1 MKMSFLI
8 KLERLSLLSVILSS
22 LFCSSYSAFADNVEL
37 DDRDLKTLSKLDLLD
52 AKQVAGTAYKAGLVT
67 FAYGSGIPTV
77 VCALLELTDLA
88 FEKGESILS
97 VQLGDSV
104 RWNIESAISGSAN
117 DSVEHLIVKP
127 LEAGLK
133 TSMLITTD
141 RRTYHIRLKS
151 TEADFMPAVVFSYP
165 NSLKLPSKKHYGD
178 DSYLQYTSNYD
189 SNEDHNDYS
198 ETNSSLKY
206 YSSVQNVSYEGN
218 SRPALNVAAT
228 YNDSTQRRNYNY
240 SVDGDSKIIP
250 QNVYDDGKRT
260 FIVMNNPINLSYLP
274 VLQEISSESFL
285 FFGEDKTNT
294 INFTYFDNTFVVDGI
309 YSHLR
314 LISKNGEEKQSA
326 DVVRLES

>member
-1 MKMSFLI
+1 MKMSVLI
-8 KLERLSLLSVILSS
+8 KLERLSLLSVILSC
-22 LFCSSYSAFADNVEL
+22 LFCSSYSAFADNVDL

-77 VCALLELTDLA
+77 ICALLELTDLA

-198 ETNSSLKY
+198 ETNSSLKN

-218 SRPALNVAAT
+218 SRPALNGGAA

-260 FIVMNNPINLSYLP
+260 FIVMNNPINSSYLP

>member
-1 MKMSFLI
+1 MKMSVLI

-22 LFCSSYSAFADNVEL
+22 LFFSSYSAFADNVDL

-77 VCALLELTDLA
+77 VCALLELTDLT

-198 ETNSSLKY
+198 ETNSSLKN

-250 QNVYDDGKRT
+250 QNVYDDGKRI
-260 FIVMNNPINLSYLP
+260 FIVMNNPINSSYLP

>member
-260 FIVMNNPINLSYLP
+260 FIVMNNPINSSYLP
-274 VLQEISSESFL
+274 VLQEICSESFL

>member
-22 LFCSSYSAFADNVEL
+22 LFCSSYSAFADNVDL

-198 ETNSSLKY
+198 ETNSSLKN

-260 FIVMNNPINLSYLP
+260 FIVMNNPINSSYLP

>member
-1 MKMSFLI
+1 MSVLI

-22 LFCSSYSAFADNVEL
+22 LFCSSYSAFADNVDL

-198 ETNSSLKY
+198 ETNSSLKN

-218 SRPALNVAAT
+218 SRPALNVATT
-228 YNDSTQRRNYNY
+228 YNDSIQRRNYNY

-250 QNVYDDGKRT
+250 QNVYDDGKRI
-260 FIVMNNPINLSYLP
+260 FIVMNNPINSSYLP

>member
-1 MKMSFLI
+1 MKMSVLI
-8 KLERLSLLSVILSS
+8 KLERLSLLSVILSC
-22 LFCSSYSAFADNVEL
+22 LFCSSYSAFADNVDL

-77 VCALLELTDLA
+77 ICALLELTDLA

-260 FIVMNNPINLSYLP
+260 FIVMNNPINSSYLP

>member
-1 MKMSFLI
+1 MKMSVLI

-22 LFCSSYSAFADNVEL
+22 LFFSSYSAFADNIDL

-77 VCALLELTDLA
+77 VCALLELTDLT

-198 ETNSSLKY
+198 KTNSSLKN

-250 QNVYDDGKRT
+250 QNVYDDGKRI
-260 FIVMNNPINLSYLP
+260 FIVMNNPINSSYLP

>member
-1 MKMSFLI
+1 MKMSVLI
-8 KLERLSLLSVILSS
+8 KLERLSLLSVILSC
-22 LFCSSYSAFADNVEL
+22 LFFSSYSVFADNVDL

-178 DSYLQYTSNYD
+178 DSYLQYTSNYE

-198 ETNSSLKY
+198 ETNSSLKN

-260 FIVMNNPINLSYLP
+260 FIVMNNPINSSYLP

>member
-8 KLERLSLLSVILSS
+8 KLERLSILSVILSS
-22 LFCSSYSAFADNVEL
+22 LIFSSYSAFADNVDL

-178 DSYLQYTSNYD
+178 DSYLQYTSNYV
-189 SNEDHNDYS
+189 SNEDHNDNS
-198 ETNSSLKY
+198 ETNSSLKN

-260 FIVMNNPINLSYLP
+260 FIVMNNPINSSYLP

>member
-1 MKMSFLI
+1 MKMSVLI

-22 LFCSSYSAFADNVEL
+22 LFFSSYSAFADNIDL

-77 VCALLELTDLA
+77 VCALLELTDLT

-198 ETNSSLKY
+198 ETNSSLKN

-260 FIVMNNPINLSYLP
+260 FIVMNNPINSSYLP

>member
-1 MKMSFLI
+1 MKMSVLI

-22 LFCSSYSAFADNVEL
+22 LFFSSYSAFADNIDL

-77 VCALLELTDLA
+77 ICALLELTDLA

-198 ETNSSLKY
+198 ETNSSLKN

-250 QNVYDDGKRT
+250 QNVYDDGKRI
-260 FIVMNNPINLSYLP
+260 FIVMNNPINSSYLP

>member
-1 MKMSFLI
+1 MSVLI
-8 KLERLSLLSVILSS
+8 KLERLSILSVILSS
-22 LFCSSYSAFADNVEL
+22 LFCSSYSAFADNVDL

-178 DSYLQYTSNYD
+178 DSYLQYTSNYE

-198 ETNSSLKY
+198 ETNSSLKN

-260 FIVMNNPINLSYLP
+260 FIVMNNPINSSYLP

-294 INFTYFDNTFVVDGI
+294 VNFTYFDNTFVVDGI

>member
-1 MKMSFLI
+1 MKMSVLI
-8 KLERLSLLSVILSS
+8 KLERLSILSVILSS
-22 LFCSSYSAFADNVEL
+22 LFCSSYSAFADNVDL

-178 DSYLQYTSNYD
+178 DSYLQYTSNYE

-198 ETNSSLKY
+198 ETNSSLKN

-260 FIVMNNPINLSYLP
+260 FIVMNNPINSSYLP

-285 FFGEDKTNT
+285 FFGEDKTNI

>member
-8 KLERLSLLSVILSS
+8 KLERLSLLSVILSC
-22 LFCSSYSAFADNVEL
+22 LFFSSYSAFADNVEL

-151 TEADFMPAVVFSYP
+151 TEADFMPSVVFSYP

-260 FIVMNNPINLSYLP
+260 FIVMNNPINSSYLP

-326 DVVRLES
+326 EVVRLES

>member
-8 KLERLSLLSVILSS
+8 KLERLSILSVILSS
-22 LFCSSYSAFADNVEL
+22 LIFSSYSAFADNVDL

-67 FAYGSGIPTV
+67 FTYGSGIPTV

-178 DSYLQYTSNYD
+178 DSYLQYTSNYV
-189 SNEDHNDYS
+189 SNEDHNDNS
-198 ETNSSLKY
+198 ETNSSLKN

-260 FIVMNNPINLSYLP
+260 FIVMNNPINSSYLP

>member
-1 MKMSFLI
+1 MKMSVLI
-8 KLERLSLLSVILSS
+8 KLERLSLLSAILSC
-22 LFCSSYSAFADNVEL
+22 LFCSSYSAFADNVDL

-67 FAYGSGIPTV
+67 FTYGSGIPTV

-178 DSYLQYTSNYD
+178 DSYLQYTSNYV
-189 SNEDHNDYS
+189 SNENHNDNS
-198 ETNSSLKY
+198 ETNSSLKN

-260 FIVMNNPINLSYLP
+260 FIVMNNPINSSYLP

>member
-260 FIVMNNPINLSYLP
+260 FIVTNNPINSSYLP

>member
-8 KLERLSLLSVILSS
+8 KLERLSLLSVILSC
-22 LFCSSYSAFADNVEL
+22 LFCSSYSAFADNVDL

-77 VCALLELTDLA
+77 VCALLELTDLT

-198 ETNSSLKY
+198 KTNSSLKN

-228 YNDSTQRRNYNY
+228 YNDNTQRRNYNY

-260 FIVMNNPINLSYLP
+260 FIVMNNPINSSYLP

>member
-8 KLERLSLLSVILSS
+8 KLERLSLLSVILSC
-22 LFCSSYSAFADNVEL
+22 LFCSSYSAFADNVDL

-52 AKQVAGTAYKAGLVT
+52 AKQVTGTAYKAGLVT

-198 ETNSSLKY
+198 ETNSSLKN

-260 FIVMNNPINLSYLP
+260 FIVMNNPINSSYLP

-326 DVVRLES
+326 EVVRLES

>member
-1 MKMSFLI
+1 MKMSVLI
-8 KLERLSLLSVILSS
+8 KLERLSLLSVILSC
-22 LFCSSYSAFADNVEL
+22 LFCSSYSAFADNVDL

-151 TEADFMPAVVFSYP
+151 TEADCMPAVVFSYP

-198 ETNSSLKY
+198 ETNSSLKN

-250 QNVYDDGKRT
+250 QNVYDDGKRI
-260 FIVMNNPINLSYLP
+260 FIVMNNPINSSYLP

>member
-8 KLERLSLLSVILSS
+8 KLERLSILSVILSS
-22 LFCSSYSAFADNVEL
+22 LIFSSYSAFADNVEL

-260 FIVMNNPINLSYLP
+260 FIVMNNPINSSYLP

>member
-1 MKMSFLI
+1 MKMSVLI

-198 ETNSSLKY
+198 ETNSSLKN

-260 FIVMNNPINLSYLP
+260 FIVMNNPINSSYLP

>member
-1 MKMSFLI
+1 MKMSVLI
-8 KLERLSLLSVILSS
+8 KLERLSLLSVILSC
-22 LFCSSYSAFADNVEL
+22 LFFSSYSAFADNVDL

-198 ETNSSLKY
+198 ETNSSLKN

-228 YNDSTQRRNYNY
+228 YNDSPQRRNYNY

-260 FIVMNNPINLSYLP
+260 FIVMNNPINSSYLP

-285 FFGEDKTNT
+285 FFGEDKTNN

>member
-67 FAYGSGIPTV
+67 FTYGSGIPTV

-198 ETNSSLKY
+198 ETNSSLKN

-260 FIVMNNPINLSYLP
+260 FIVMNNPINSSYLP

>member
-1 MKMSFLI
+1 MKMSVLI
-8 KLERLSLLSVILSS
+8 KLERLSLLSVILSC
-22 LFCSSYSAFADNVEL
+22 LFFSSYSAFADNVDL

-127 LEAGLK
+127 FEAGLK

-189 SNEDHNDYS
+189 SNEDHNDCS
-198 ETNSSLKY
+198 ETNSSLKN

-260 FIVMNNPINLSYLP
+260 FIVMNNPINSSYLP

>member
-1 MKMSFLI
+1 MKMSVLI
-8 KLERLSLLSVILSS
+8 KFERLSLLSAILSC
-22 LFCSSYSAFADNVEL
+22 LFCSSYSAFADNVDL

-67 FAYGSGIPTV
+67 FTYGSGIPTV

-88 FEKGESILS
+88 FEKRESILS

-178 DSYLQYTSNYD
+178 DSYLKYTSNYE

-218 SRPALNVAAT
+218 SRPTLNVAAT

-260 FIVMNNPINLSYLP
+260 FIVMNNPINSSYLP

>member
-1 MKMSFLI
+1 MKMSVLI
-8 KLERLSLLSVILSS
+8 KLERLSLLSVILSC
-22 LFCSSYSAFADNVEL
+22 LFFSSYSAFADNVDL

-178 DSYLQYTSNYD
+178 NSYLQYTSNYD

-198 ETNSSLKY
+198 ETNSSLKN

-228 YNDSTQRRNYNY
+228 YNDSPQRRNYNY

-260 FIVMNNPINLSYLP
+260 FIVMNNPINSSYLP

-294 INFTYFDNTFVVDGI
+294 INFTYFDNTFVVNGI

>member
-1 MKMSFLI
+1 MKMSVLI
-8 KLERLSLLSVILSS
+8 KLERLSLLSVILSC
-22 LFCSSYSAFADNVEL
+22 LFFSSYSAFADNVDL

-198 ETNSSLKY
+198 ETNSSLKN
-206 YSSVQNVSYEGN
+206 YSSVQNVSYEEN

-260 FIVMNNPINLSYLP
+260 FIVMNNPINSSYLP

>member
-1 MKMSFLI
+1 MKMSVLI
-8 KLERLSLLSVILSS
+8 KLERLSILSVILSS
-22 LFCSSYSAFADNVEL
+22 LFCSSYSAFADNVDL

-67 FAYGSGIPTV
+67 FTYGSGIPTV

-178 DSYLQYTSNYD
+178 DSYLQYTSNYV
-189 SNEDHNDYS
+189 SNEDHNDNS
-198 ETNSSLKY
+198 ETNSSLKN

-260 FIVMNNPINLSYLP
+260 FIVMNNPINSSYLP

>member
-1 MKMSFLI
+1 MKMSVLI
-8 KLERLSLLSVILSS
+8 KLERLSLLSVILSC
-22 LFCSSYSAFADNVEL
+22 LFCSSYSAFADNVDL

-52 AKQVAGTAYKAGLVT
+52 AKQVTGTAYKAGLVT

-198 ETNSSLKY
+198 ETNSSLKN

-250 QNVYDDGKRT
+250 QNVYDDGKRI
-260 FIVMNNPINLSYLP
+260 FIVMNNPINSSYLP

>member
-1 MKMSFLI
+1 MKMSVLI
-8 KLERLSLLSVILSS
+8 KLERLSLLSVILSC
-22 LFCSSYSAFADNVEL
+22 LFCSSYSAFADNVDL

-198 ETNSSLKY
+198 ETNSSLKN

-260 FIVMNNPINLSYLP
+260 FIVMNNPINSSYLP

-285 FFGEDKTNT
+285 FFGEDKTST

>member
-1 MKMSFLI
+1 MKMSVLI
-8 KLERLSLLSVILSS
+8 KLERLSLLSVILSC
-22 LFCSSYSAFADNVEL
+22 LFFSSYSAFADNVDL

-104 RWNIESAISGSAN
+104 RWNIESAISGAAN

-198 ETNSSLKY
+198 ETNSSLKN

-228 YNDSTQRRNYNY
+228 YNDSPQRRNYNY

-260 FIVMNNPINLSYLP
+260 FIVMNNPINSSYLP

>member
-1 MKMSFLI
+1 MKMSVLI
-8 KLERLSLLSVILSS
+8 KLERLSLLSVILSC
-22 LFCSSYSAFADNVEL
+22 LFFSSYSAFADNVDL

-165 NSLKLPSKKHYGD
+165 NSLKLPSKKHYGN
-178 DSYLQYTSNYD
+178 DSYFQYTSNYD

-198 ETNSSLKY
+198 ETNSSLKN

-260 FIVMNNPINLSYLP
+260 FIVMNNPINSSYLP

-314 LISKNGEEKQSA
+314 LVSKNGEEKQSA

>member
-1 MKMSFLI
+1 MKMSVLI
-8 KLERLSLLSVILSS
+8 KLERLSLLSVILSC
-22 LFCSSYSAFADNVEL
+22 LFCSSYSAFADNVDL

-77 VCALLELTDLA
+77 ICALLELTDLA

-198 ETNSSLKY
+198 ETNSSLKN

-218 SRPALNVAAT
+218 SRPALNVATT
-228 YNDSTQRRNYNY
+228 YNDSIQRRNYNY

-250 QNVYDDGKRT
+250 QNVYDDGKRI
-260 FIVMNNPINLSYLP
+260 FIVMNNPINSSYLP

>member
-1 MKMSFLI
+1 MKMSVLI
-8 KLERLSLLSVILSS
+8 KLERLSLLSVILSC
-22 LFCSSYSAFADNVEL
+22 LFCSSYSAFADNVDL

-77 VCALLELTDLA
+77 ICALLELTDLA

-104 RWNIESAISGSAN
+104 RWNIESAISGSAK

-218 SRPALNVAAT
+218 SRPALNVATT

-260 FIVMNNPINLSYLP
+260 FIVMNNPINSSYLP

>member
-1 MKMSFLI
+1 MKMSVLI
-8 KLERLSLLSVILSS
+8 KFERLSLLSAILSC
-22 LFCSSYSAFADNVEL
+22 LFCSSYSAFADNVDL

-67 FAYGSGIPTV
+67 FTYGSGIPTV

-88 FEKGESILS
+88 FEKRESILS

-178 DSYLQYTSNYD
+178 DSYLKYTSNYE

-260 FIVMNNPINLSYLP
+260 FIVMNNPINSSYLP

>member
-8 KLERLSLLSVILSS
+8 KLERLSILSVILSS
-22 LFCSSYSAFADNVEL
+22 LIFSSYSAFADNVDL

-151 TEADFMPAVVFSYP
+151 TEADFMPAVVFSYH

-240 SVDGDSKIIP
+240 TVDGDSKIIP

-260 FIVMNNPINLSYLP
+260 FIVMNNPINSSYLP

-326 DVVRLES
+326 EVVRLES

>member
-8 KLERLSLLSVILSS
+8 KLERLSLLSVILSC
-22 LFCSSYSAFADNVEL
+22 LFFSSYSAFADNVEL

-260 FIVMNNPINLSYLP
+260 FIVMNNPINSSYLP

-309 YSHLR
+309 YFHLR